1 MTRLV
6 GIYDA
11 AFRGEPGLELP
22 LFSYGFVSDDTDPW
36 EEMRYGFTYLR
47 QTYDRWAGRGVR
59 DVHRE
64 NHRLI
69 LGNREEVA
77 RQVLDYHR
85 IFGDRLHFVLRLN
98 YPGQDPARSDR
109 AIEAW
114 GEVAA
119 AVRGELAKPVA

>member
-1 MTRLV
+1 
-6 GIYDA
+6 
-11 AFRGEPGLELP
+11 
-22 LFSYGFVSDDTDPW
+22 
-36 EEMRYGFTYLR
+36 MR
-47 QTYDRWAGRGVR
+47 
-59 DVHRE
+59 RE